1 MAIKYSEQMIKNLNE
16 AIKEHFPRIVIA
28 NPSMKVTHEGV
39 SRMVMLDRYS
49 QKDKTLKTLIKGDLV
64 VAKIKS
70 DPKFPTLGIAYV
82 EEISP
87 KYVTV
92 KVEDEYVGQIDPA
105 YKPEHGVV
113 KLAKT
118 DISKPLEIFYDQ
130 IAARVGGALALG
142 ETPSVKDDFVKEL
155 TEMNIVPAGRVLH
168 GAGSGSQVTF
178 FNCFVMPMP
187 KDSREGLADH
197 RKEVMEIMSRGGGV
211 GTNGSTLRP
220 KNTAAISVGGKSSG
234 AVS

>member
-1 MAIKYSEQMIKNLNE
+1 MSIKYTQQQIDILNK
-16 AIKEHFPRIVIA
+16 AIKEHFPRIFKA
-28 NPSMKVTHEGV
+28 EPTMKVTHEGI

-49 QKDKTLKTLIKGDLV
+49 QKDTTLKTLTAGDLV

-70 DPKFPTLGIAYV
+70 DPKFPTLGIGYV
-82 EEISP
+82 QEISP
-87 KYVTV
+87 KYVTIR
-92 KVEDEYVGQIDPA
+92 VEDEYQGQIDPA
-105 YKPEHGVV
+105 YKPEKGVI

-118 DISKPLEIFYDQ
+118 EISKPLEIFYDQ
-130 IAARVGGALALG
+130 IAARVGSALAEG
-142 ETPSVKDDFVKEL
+142 ELSSVKKQFINEL

-168 GAGSGSQVTF
+168 GAGSGSKVTF

-187 KDSREGLADH
+187 RDSREGLADH

-220 KNTAAISVGGKSSG
+220 KNAAALSVGGKSSG

>member
-1 MAIKYSEQMIKNLNE
+1 MAIKYSQTQIDTLN
-16 AIKEHFPRIVIA
+16 AALKEHFPRIILA
-28 NPSMKVTHEGV
+28 DASMKVTHEGI

-49 QKDKTLKTLIKGDLV
+49 QKDLNLKTLAKHDLV

-70 DPKFPTLGIAYV
+70 DPKFPTLGIGYV
-82 EEISP
+82 QEISP
-87 KYVTV
+87 KYVTI
-92 KVEDEYVGQIDPA
+92 KVEDEYIGQIDPA
-105 YKPEHGVV
+105 YKPENGII
-113 KLAKT
+113 KLPKT
-118 DISKPLEIFYDQ
+118 EISKPLEIYYDQ
-130 IAARVGGALALG
+130 IAARVGRALAHG
-142 ETPSVKDDFVKEL
+142 ENPSIEADFVREL

-168 GAGSGSQVTF
+168 GAGSGSKVTF

-220 KNTAAISVGGKSSG
+220 KNAAALSVGGKSSG